1 MTYTE
6 LKLRMGGSAMMNF
19 NQFRIFYYVARHLN
33 YTRAAAD
40 LFISQPAVTAQMK
53 AFEEYCGFKVFK
65 KMGRKNWLTDEGKTL
80 FEYAANIFSLEK
92 DIEGVI
98 DDMRQLKR
106 GVLRIGTTKA
116 YARYFMPLML
126 TAFHGKYPNIKIELN
141 EGSSHDMA
149 HSLMEFKNEV
159 AVIAKT
165 DDIEE
170 LQYIPFSREE
180 MVLIAAPDHP
190 LTRQKTVRFKTLAQ
204 VPFIMKDRGS
214 GTRRLVDGLFEKNAC
229 MPDILMEVSNSEFIK
244 ELVNRGD
251 GVSLLVRE
259 SVAEEIAEGRLAVVS
274 IEDELPYLDV
284 SICYLAN
291 QHLSPSA
298 RAFVTTL
305 KQLQSGREVT
315 RQGIGEY
322 MAKISAQYRK
332 KKKKIKRL

>member
-1 MTYTE
+1 M
-6 LKLRMGGSAMMNF
+6 LNF
-19 NQFRIFYYVARHLN
+19 NQFRIFYYVAKHLN
-33 YTRAAAD
+33 FTRAAAD

-53 AFEEYCGFKVFK
+53 AFEEYCGFKVIK
-65 KMGRKNWLTDEGKTL
+65 KKGRKNWLTDEGRTL
-80 FEYAANIFSLEK
+80 FEYASNIFGLEK
-92 DIEGVI
+92 EIEGVV

-106 GVLRIGTTKA
+106 GVLRVGTTKA

-126 TAFHGKYPNIKIELN
+126 STFHGKFPDIKIELN

-149 HSLMEFKNEV
+149 LSLLEFKNEV

-165 DDIEE
+165 GNIEG
-170 LQYIPFSREE
+170 LQYIPFSQEE
-180 MVLIAAPDHP
+180 MVLITATDHP
-190 LTRQKTVRFKTLAQ
+190 LARRQAIKFQMLAE

-214 GTRRLVDGLFEKNAC
+214 GTRRLVDDLFEQNAC
-229 MPDILMEVSNSEFIK
+229 KPDILMEVSNSEFIK
-244 ELVNRGD
+244 ELVHRGD

-259 SVAEEIAEGRLAVVS
+259 SAAAEIAEGKLAA
-274 IEDELPYLDV
+274 IPIKDEDLYLDV
-284 SICYLAN
+284 SICYLAG

-332 KKKKIKRL
+332 KRKG

>member
-1 MTYTE
+1 M
-6 LKLRMGGSAMMNF
+6 LNL
-19 NQFRIFYYVARHLN
+19 NQLRIFYHVAKHLN

-65 KMGRKNWLTDEGKTL
+65 KMGRKNWLTDEGKAL
-80 FEYAANIFSLEK
+80 FEYASTIFSLEK
-92 DIEGVI
+92 EIEGVI
-98 DDMRQLKR
+98 EDLRDLKR

-126 TAFHGKYPNIKIELN
+126 SIFHSKFPDIKIELN

-149 HSLMEFKNEV
+149 LSLLAFKNEV

-165 DDIEE
+165 TDVEGIR
-170 LQYIPFSREE
+170 YIPFSQEE
-180 MVLIAAPDHP
+180 MVLITSPDHP
-190 LTRQKTVRFKTLAQ
+190 YAQKDAVDAAMLAG

-214 GTRRLVDGLFEKNAC
+214 GTRRLVDDLFERIGCEPNVQ
-229 MPDILMEVSNSEFIK
+229 MEVSNSEFIK
-244 ELVNRGD
+244 ELVSRGD

-259 SVAEEIAEGRLAVVS
+259 TVTAEIAQGKLAAVP
-274 IEDELPYLDV
+274 INGEKLYLDV
-284 SICYLAN
+284 SICYLAD

-305 KQLQSGREVT
+305 EQLRFGRKFT
-315 RQGIGEY
+315 PQGIGEY
-322 MAKISAQYRK
+322 MARISAQHRK
-332 KKKKIKRL
+332 QKRDK

>member
-1 MTYTE
+1 M
-6 LKLRMGGSAMMNF
+6 LNF
-19 NQFRIFYYVARHLN
+19 NQFRIFYYVAKHLN

-40 LFISQPAVTAQMK
+40 LFISQPAVTVQMK

-65 KMGRKNWLTDEGKTL
+65 KKGRKNWLTDEGRTL
-80 FEYAANIFSLEK
+80 FEYAANIFGLEK

-126 TAFHGKYPNIKIELN
+126 SAFHGKFPNIKIELN
-141 EGSSHDMA
+141 EGSSHDVA
-149 HSLMEFKNEV
+149 LSLLEFKNEV

-165 DDIEE
+165 GNIDG
-170 LQYIPFSREE
+170 LKYIPFSQEE

-190 LTRQKTVRFKTLAQ
+190 LTRKEAIRFKVLAD
-204 VPFIMKDRGS
+204 VPFIMKERGS
-214 GTRRLVDGLFEKNAC
+214 GTRRLVDDLFDKNAIK
-229 MPDILMEVSNSEFIK
+229 PDILMEVNNSEFIK
-244 ELVNRGD
+244 ELVHRGD

-259 SVAEEIAEGRLAVVS
+259 SATAEITEGKLAAIP
-274 IEDELPYLDV
+274 IEDEAPYLDV
-284 SICYLAN
+284 SICYLAD

-305 KQLQSGREVT
+305 EQLRSGREVSH
-315 RQGIGEY
+315 QGIGAY

-332 KKKKIKRL
+332 KRKG

>member
-1 MTYTE
+1 M
-6 LKLRMGGSAMMNF
+6 LNF
-19 NQFRIFYYVARHLN
+19 NQFRVFYSVAKHLN
-33 YTRAAAD
+33 YTRAAAE

-65 KMGRKNWLTDEGKTL
+65 KRGRKNWLTDEGRAL
-80 FEYAANIFSLEK
+80 LEYASKIFGLEK
-92 DIEGVI
+92 DIESAI

-126 TAFHGKYPNIKIELN
+126 STFHGKFPDIKIELN

-149 HSLMEFKNEV
+149 LSLLQFKNEV

-165 DDIEE
+165 GDIEG
-170 LQYIPFSREE
+170 LRYIPFSQEE
-180 MVLIAAPDHP
+180 MVLIAAPGHP
-190 LTRQKTVRFKTLAQ
+190 LARRKAINFKMLAA

-214 GTRRLVDGLFEKNAC
+214 GTRRLVDDLFEQNAC
-229 MPDILMEVSNSEFIK
+229 EPDILMEVSNSEFIK
-244 ELVNRGD
+244 ELVHRGD

-259 SVAEEIAEGRLAVVS
+259 SAAAEIAEGKLAA
-274 IEDELPYLDV
+274 IPIKDEEPYLDV
-284 SICYLAN
+284 SICYLAD

-298 RAFVTTL
+298 KAFVTTL
-305 KQLQSGREVT
+305 KQLQSGREVKH
-315 RQGIGEY
+315 QGIGEY

-332 KKKKIKRL
+332 KRKGRI

>member
-1 MTYTE
+1 M
-6 LKLRMGGSAMMNF
+6 LNF
-19 NQFRIFYYVARHLN
+19 NQFRIFYYVAKHLN

-65 KMGRKNWLTDEGKTL
+65 KKGRKNWLTDEGRTL
-80 FEYAANIFSLEK
+80 FEYAANIFGLEK
-92 DIEGVI
+92 DLEGVI

-126 TAFHGKYPNIKIELN
+126 SAFLGKFPNIKIELN
-141 EGSSHDMA
+141 EGSSHEVA
-149 HSLMEFKNEV
+149 LSLLEFKNEV

-165 DDIEE
+165 GNIDG
-170 LQYIPFSREE
+170 LKYLPFSQEE
-180 MVLIAAPDHP
+180 MVLIAAPGHS
-190 LTRQKTVRFKTLAQ
+190 LTRNDAINFKVLAD
-204 VPFIMKDRGS
+204 VPFIMKERGS
-214 GTRRLVDGLFEKNAC
+214 GTRRLVDDLFKQKVCE
-229 MPDILMEVSNSEFIK
+229 PDILMEVSNSEFIK
-244 ELVNRGD
+244 ELVHRGD

-259 SVAEEIAEGRLAVVS
+259 TVAAEIAAGKLAAIPIKEERL
-274 IEDELPYLDV
+274 YLDV
-284 SICYLAN
+284 SICYLAD

-305 KQLQSGREVT
+305 EQLRSGREVT
-315 RQGIGEY
+315 HQGIGAY

-332 KKKKIKRL
+332 KRKG

>member
-1 MTYTE
+1 M
-6 LKLRMGGSAMMNF
+6 LNF
-19 NQFRIFYYVARHLN
+19 NQLRIFYYVAKHLN

-40 LFISQPAVTAQMK
+40 LFISQPAVTVQMK

-65 KMGRKNWLTDEGKTL
+65 KKGRKNWLTDEGRTL
-80 FEYAANIFSLEK
+80 FEYASNIFGLEK

-126 TAFHGKYPNIKIELN
+126 SAFHGKFPNIKIELN
-141 EGSSHDMA
+141 EGSSHDVA
-149 HSLMEFKNEV
+149 LSLLDFKNEV

-165 DDIEE
+165 GNIDG
-170 LQYIPFSREE
+170 LKYIPFSQEE

-190 LTRQKTVRFKTLAQ
+190 LTRKEAIRFKVLAD
-204 VPFIMKDRGS
+204 VPFIMKERGS
-214 GTRRLVDGLFEKNAC
+214 GTRRLVDDLFDKNAIK
-229 MPDILMEVSNSEFIK
+229 PDILMEVNNSEFIK
-244 ELVNRGD
+244 ELVHRGD

-259 SVAEEIAEGRLAVVS
+259 SAISEITEGKLAA
-274 IEDELPYLDV
+274 IPIKDEAPYLDV
-284 SICYLAN
+284 SICYLAE

-305 KQLQSGREVT
+305 EQLRSGREVT
-315 RQGIGEY
+315 HQGIGAY

-332 KKKKIKRL
+332 NRKR